1 MEATSQPM
9 SVESLGHRGEQRHAM
24 RGSGPLGRIAGAA
37 RHVGFLGGPRP
48 PSAPSCRPRGGMRR
62 RACDDR
68 RHAVAAAFRG
78 APPEPWH
85 KRARWVARSATATPC
100 VPTASRAAFI
110 KMK

>member
-1 MEATSQPM
+1 
-9 SVESLGHRGEQRHAM
+9 
-24 RGSGPLGRIAGAA
+24 
-37 RHVGFLGGPRP
+37 
-48 PSAPSCRPRGGMRR
+48 MRR